1 MNFKEQLL
9 IYYYNWY
16 YSFTE
21 YMLLMLEFTS
31 SFFIKHVSY
40 ILTII
45 ILTEVASLA
54 YIEIFLTSR
63 HHDVHVEITHIIFTE
78 IWFWCFHDK
87 AIDLFQ
93 SSCSTSSKK

>member
-1 MNFKEQLL
+1 
-9 IYYYNWY
+9 
-16 YSFTE
+16 
-21 YMLLMLEFTS
+21 MLLMLEFTS

-78 IWFWCFHDK
+78 I
-87 AIDLFQ
+87 
-93 SSCSTSSKK
+93 